1 MYTNKTRF
9 DAQTET
15 KDIRYCRGLQEI
27 KAPYRR
33 IGREMKKTAEAVFN
47 NNFSLF
53 IIHSSLFIIQTKKRP
68 EGTPAI
74 EQAVPS
80 GGF

>member
-9 DAQTET
+9 DAHTKV
-15 KDIRYCRGLQEI
+15 KDIRYCRGLQEN

-47 NNFSLF
+47 NNFSFF
-53 IIHSSLFIIQTKKRP
+53 IFHSSLFIIQIKNAPK
-68 EGTPAI
+68 GVSA
-74 EQAVPS
+74 
-80 GGF
+80 